1 MNQKE
6 AAKFDMDIV
15 GTRLETI
22 GNNVCLTIHY
32 LTCMI

>member
-6 AAKFDMDIV
+6 AVKLNKENV